1 MSKVR
6 SWIGNKLK
14 AGQRIVLAAVTSASG
29 STARGNDALMAM
41 DEWGAL
47 IGTVGGGFAESQ
59 AITEMQALFAPLAPR
74 ARDLR
79 LDLSSEASQSHMA
92 CGGSLTIHLERIEP
106 NQESAGSILA
116 CFSLVDSGSSS
127 GVAITY
133 PADEKDAYGGISAA
147 LAENY
152 SIIEH
157 KSDAKNAYARLQCAI
172 FYAKPSFYGAAEIPA
187 QEQSIVAP
195 SQGLRNE
202 RIFWLGFAP
211 DPIMYIF
218 GAGHVGLATCEAA
231 SLAGFNVVMTD
242 DRPELLTAERFPR
255 AHMLRRIESFAAPLA
270 PAFGAPPIDPGP
282 QDCALILTRKP
293 EIDKEMLASLLRT
306 RAGYI
311 GLIGSK
317 TKRDGIFSSLREDG
331 FSEADLAR
339 VHAPIGL
346 AIGARTPEE
355 IAISILAEIVA
366 VRAGIV
372 PAVVPLAYSN
382 STSSNG

>member
-6 SWIGNKLK
+6 NWIGNRLSG
-14 AGQRIVLAAVTSASG
+14 GQRIVLAAVTLASG

-41 DEWGAL
+41 DESGAL
-47 IGTVGGGFAESQ
+47 MGTVGGGFAENQ
-59 AITEMQALFAPLAPR
+59 TITEMRALFAPLSPR

-79 LDLSSEASQSHMA
+79 FDLSPEASQSHMT
-92 CGGSLTIHLERIEP
+92 CGGSLTIHLQRVEP
-106 NQESAGSILA
+106 NQESAFSILV
-116 CFSLVDSGSSS
+116 CFSLLESGSSS

-133 PADEKDAYGGISAA
+133 PADENDASDGISAA
-147 LAENY
+147 FTENY

-157 KSDAKNAYARLQCAI
+157 KSDAENAYSRLQRAI
-172 FYAKPSFYGAAEIPA
+172 FSARPNFRGAAEITV
-187 QEQSIVAP
+187 QDKSIASP
-195 SQGLRNE
+195 SQNHQNE
-202 RIFWLGFAP
+202 RIFWLGFSP
-211 DPIMYIF
+211 DPIVYIF

-231 SLAGFNVVMTD
+231 SLAGFKVIVTD
-242 DRPELLTAERFPR
+242 DRPELLTVERFSS
-255 AHMLRRIESFAAPLA
+255 AHMLRRIESFAEPLA
-270 PAFGAPPIDPGP
+270 STFDSQAIDPGP

-317 TKRDGIFSSLREDG
+317 TKRDGIFSSLKEDG

-346 AIGARTPEE
+346 AIGACTPEE
-355 IAISILAEIVA
+355 IAISILAEIIA

-382 STSSNG
+382 TTSSSD

>member
-1 MSKVR
+1 MNKVR
-6 SWIGNKLK
+6 SWIGNRLK
-14 AGQRIVLAAVTSASG
+14 RGERIVLAAVTFASG

-41 DEWGAL
+41 DESGAL

-59 AITEMQALFAPLAPR
+59 TITEMQALFAPFAPR
-74 ARDLR
+74 ARDLQF
-79 LDLSSEASQSHMA
+79 DLSPEASQSPMA

-106 NQESAGSILA
+106 NQESAGSLLA
-116 CFSLVDSGSSS
+116 CFSLLDSGSSS
-127 GVAITY
+127 GVAILY
-133 PADEKDAYGGISAA
+133 SGDELDPSQGISVAF
-147 LAENY
+147 AENY

-157 KSDAKNAYARLQCAI
+157 KSDTKNAYARLQRAI
-172 FYAKPSFYGAAEIPA
+172 LYAKPNFNGAVEIPV
-187 QEQSIVAP
+187 QKESIAAP
-195 SQGLRNE
+195 SKSLQNE

-231 SLAGFNVVMTD
+231 SLAGFNVVVTD
-242 DRPELLTAERFPR
+242 DRPELLTAERFPC
-255 AHMLRRIESFAAPLA
+255 AHMLRQIESFADPLSAAFNAPT
-270 PAFGAPPIDPGP
+270 IDPGP

-293 EIDKEMLASLLRT
+293 EIDKEMLASLLKT

-317 TKRDGIFSSLREDG
+317 TKRDGIFSSLKEDG
-331 FSEADLAR
+331 FSEMDLAR